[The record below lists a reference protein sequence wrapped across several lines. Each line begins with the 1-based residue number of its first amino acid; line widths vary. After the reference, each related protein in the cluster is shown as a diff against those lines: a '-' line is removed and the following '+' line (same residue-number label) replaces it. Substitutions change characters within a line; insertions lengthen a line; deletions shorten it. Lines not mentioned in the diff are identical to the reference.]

1 MLIFFQASQQDD
13 RRRYDTAPLH
23 IVVEEPN
30 DFVPTFDRAV
40 YTLDVTEHP
49 NVTDGQALLKV
60 HAVDRDQVRT
70 YPGRTRVP

>member
-1 MLIFFQASQQDD
+1 MIFFQASQQDD

-30 DFVPTFDRAV
+30 DYVPAFDRAV
-40 YTLDVTEHP
+40 YTLDVPEYP